1 VINEVRLIKKD
12 RIRLNEKGYF
22 MKTNVEEI
30 SSIKKKVFIEIPED
44 QVNKE
49 VESLYKDLGK
59 KAKIKG
65 FRPGKVPRNI
75 LERYF
80 KDYVK
85 GEVIQKLIQ
94 DTYPQALSE
103 TDLQPVSPP
112 VIDPGE
118 FEGGK
123 PFQYSAVIE
132 VKPDIKLEGYT
143 GLKIEGKKEEVK
155 DEEVE
160 ERLKALQNLH
170 ANLKT
175 ISEARPIQAGDYVII
190 DYEASMGGKPLEGGK
205 AIDFTLEVG
214 SGQFIPALEEKLIGL
229 KPEEEREIEVSFP
242 EDYGY
247 QKWAG
252 KTISF
257 HVKIKEIKE
266 KILPP
271 LDDEFAK
278 DLGDYSSFEEL
289 KAKLRG
295 EIEKEK
301 ELALERR
308 LKDQLVDQL
317 LEANP
322 FEVPESLVEE
332 QAKAMVSDTKLKL
345 AAQGVVLKNLGVAE
359 EKLQEDYKT
368 TAQKQVKTFVILD
381 KIASQEGIAVTD
393 EEADD
398 RLKEM
403 SERMHQTFD
412 VVKRYYEK
420 NGLLPEVKAGIIRDK
435 ILNFLLEKAN
445 VNYV

>member
-1 VINEVRLIKKD
+1 
-12 RIRLNEKGYF
+12 
-22 MKTNVEEI
+22 MKANVEEI
-30 SSIKKKVFIEIPED
+30 SSIKKKVSIEISED

-49 VESLYKDLGK
+49 VESFYKDLGK

-65 FRPGKVPRNI
+65 FRPGKVPRDI

-85 GEVIQKLIQ
+85 AEVIQKLIEE
-94 DTYPQALSE
+94 TYPQALSE
-103 TDLQPVSPP
+103 TDLHPVSPP
-112 VIDPGE
+112 VIDPGG
-118 FEGGK
+118 FEDGK
-123 PFQYSAVIE
+123 PFQYSAMIE
-132 VKPDIKLEGYT
+132 VKPDIQLEEYT

-175 ISEARPIQAGDYVII
+175 ISEARPIQTGDYVIV
-190 DYEASMGGKPLEGGK
+190 DYEARLGGKPLEGGK
-205 AIDFTLEVG
+205 AIDFTVEVG
-214 SGQFIPALEEKLIGL
+214 SGQFIPAFEEKLIGL
-229 KPEEEREIEVSFP
+229 KPEEEKEIEVSFP

-257 HVKIKEIKE
+257 YVKIKEIKE

-289 KAKLRG
+289 KVKLEG

-301 ELALERR
+301 ELALERQ
-308 LKDQLVDQL
+308 LKDQVVDQL
-317 LEANP
+317 LEINP
-322 FEVPESLVEE
+322 FDVPESLVGE
-332 QAKAMVSDTKLKL
+332 QAKAMVSDTKLRL
-345 AAQGVVLKNLGVAE
+345 AAQGVALKKLGVSE
-359 EKLQEDYKT
+359 EKLQEDYKAM
-368 TAQKQVKTFVILD
+368 AQKQVRTFLILE
-381 KIASQEGIAVTD
+381 KIAGAEGIAVTD

-398 RLKEM
+398 RLREM
-403 SERMHQTFD
+403 SERMHQKFD

-435 ILNFLLEKAN
+435 TLNFLLEKAN
-445 VNYV
+445 ISYV

>member
-1 VINEVRLIKKD
+1 
-12 RIRLNEKGYF
+12 
-22 MKTNVEEI
+22 MKTSVEEI

-49 VESLYKDLGK
+49 VESFYKDLGK

-85 GEVIQKLIQ
+85 TEVVQKLIQ

-103 TDLQPVSPP
+103 IDLEPVSPP

-123 PFQYSAVIE
+123 SFQYSAVIE

-160 ERLKALQNLH
+160 ERLRALQNLH

-175 ISEARPIQAGDYVII
+175 ISEARPIQAGDYVIV

-205 AIDFTLEVG
+205 AIDFTVEVG

-229 KPEEEREIEVSFP
+229 KPEEEKEIEVSFP

-289 KAKLRG
+289 KAKLKG

-301 ELALERR
+301 ELVLERQ
-308 LKDQLVDQL
+308 LKDQVVDQL

-332 QAKAMVSDTKLKL
+332 QTKAMVSDTKLKL
-345 AAQGVVLKNLGVAE
+345 AAQGVVLKNLGVTE
-359 EKLQEDYKT
+359 EKLQEDYKAM
-368 TAQKQVKTFVILD
+368 AQKQVKTFLILD
-381 KIASQEGIAVTD
+381 KIASQEGFSVTD

-403 SERMHQTFD
+403 AERMHQKFD

-420 NGLLPEVKAGIIRDK
+420 NELLPEVKAGIIRDK

>member
-1 VINEVRLIKKD
+1 MNV
-12 RIRLNEKGYF
+12 
-22 MKTNVEEI
+22 NVEEI
-30 SSIKKKVFIEIPED
+30 SSIKKKVSIEIPGNE
-44 QVNKE
+44 VTKE
-49 VESLYKDLGK
+49 VDSFYKDLGK

-85 GEVIQKLIQ
+85 AEVVQKLIG
-94 DTYPQALSE
+94 DSYPKALTE
-103 TDLQPVSPP
+103 TNLEPVSPP

-118 FEGGK
+118 FNEGK
-123 PFQYSAVIE
+123 SFQYSAVIE
-132 VKPDIKLEGYT
+132 VKPDIKLEGYA

-155 DEEVE
+155 DEDVE
-160 ERLKALQNLH
+160 ERLKSLQNLH

-175 ISEARPIQAGDYVII
+175 ISEGRPIQTGDYVIV
-190 DYEASMGGKPLEGGK
+190 DYEASVGGKPLEGAK
-205 AIDFTLEVG
+205 AVDFTVEVG
-214 SGQFIPALEEKLIGL
+214 SGQFIPTFEEKLIGL
-229 KPEEEREIEVSFP
+229 KPEEERDIEVAFP

-252 KTISF
+252 KTILF

-266 KILPP
+266 KVLPV

-278 DLGDYSSFEEL
+278 DLGDYSSLEEL
-289 KAKLRG
+289 KTKLRG

-301 ELALERR
+301 ELVLERQ
-308 LKDQLVDQL
+308 LKDQVVDQL

-332 QAKAMVSDTKLKL
+332 QAKGLVSDTKLRL
-345 AAQGVVLKNLGVAE
+345 AAQGVELKNLGVTE
-359 EKLQEDYKT
+359 EKLQGDYKAM
-368 TAQKQVKTFVILD
+368 AQKQVKTFLILE
-381 KIASQEGIAVTD
+381 KIASQEGIAATD
-393 EEADD
+393 EEVDE

-403 SERMHQTFD
+403 AERMHQKFD

-420 NGLLPEVKAGIIRDK
+420 NGLLPEVKAGILRDK
-435 ILNFLLEKAN
+435 TLNFLLEKAN
-445 VNYV
+445 VHTTGGNRWH

>member
-1 VINEVRLIKKD
+1 
-12 RIRLNEKGYF
+12 
-22 MKTNVEEI
+22 
-30 SSIKKKVFIEIPED
+30 
-44 QVNKE
+44 
-49 VESLYKDLGK
+49 LGK

-85 GEVIQKLIQ
+85 AEVIQKLIEE
-94 DTYPQALSE
+94 TYPKALSE
-103 TDLQPVSPP
+103 TDLHPVSPP
-112 VIDPGE
+112 VIDPGG
-118 FEGGK
+118 FEDGK

-132 VKPDIKLEGYT
+132 VKPDIQLEGYT

-155 DEEVE
+155 DQEVE

-175 ISEARPIQAGDYVII
+175 ISEARPIQTGDYVIV
-190 DYEASMGGKPLEGGK
+190 DYEASTGGKPLEEGK
-205 AIDFTLEVG
+205 AIDFTVEVG
-214 SGQFIPALEEKLIGL
+214 SGQFIPAFEEKLIGL
-229 KPEEEREIEVSFP
+229 KPEEEKEIEVSFP

-289 KAKLRG
+289 KVKLKG

-301 ELALERR
+301 ELALERQ
-308 LKDQLVDQL
+308 LKDQVVDQL
-317 LEANP
+317 LEINP
-322 FEVPESLVEE
+322 FDVPESLVGE
-332 QAKAMVSDTKLKL
+332 QAKAMVSDTKLRL
-345 AAQGVVLKNLGVAE
+345 AAQGMALKNLGVSE
-359 EKLQEDYKT
+359 EKLQEDYKAM
-368 TAQKQVKTFVILD
+368 AQKQVRTFLILE
-381 KIASQEGIAVTD
+381 KIAGAEGIAVTD

-398 RLKEM
+398 RLREM
-403 SERMHQTFD
+403 SERMHQKFD

-435 ILNFLLEKAN
+435 TLNFLLEKAN
-445 VNYV
+445 ISYV

>member
-1 VINEVRLIKKD
+1 
-12 RIRLNEKGYF
+12 
-22 MKTNVEEI
+22 MKASVEEI
-30 SSIKKKVFIEIPED
+30 SSIKKKVSVEIPED
-44 QVNKE
+44 QVTKE
-49 VESLYKDLGK
+49 VESFYKDLGK

-65 FRPGKVPRNI
+65 FRPGKVPRDI

-80 KDYVK
+80 KDYIK
-85 GEVIQKLIQ
+85 AEVVQKLIQ
-94 DTYPQALSE
+94 DTYPQALTE
-103 TDLQPVSPP
+103 ADLQPVSPP

-118 FEGGK
+118 FESGK

-132 VKPDIKLEGYT
+132 VKPAIKLEGYT
-143 GLKIEGKKEEVK
+143 GLKIEGKKEVVK

-170 ANLKT
+170 ANLKA
-175 ISEARPIQAGDYVII
+175 ISEARPIQTGDYVIV
-190 DYEASMGGKPLEGGK
+190 DYEARMGGKPLEGGK

-229 KPEEEREIEVSFP
+229 KPEEDKEIEVSFP

-247 QKWAG
+247 KKWAG

-278 DLGDYSSFEEL
+278 DLGDYASFEEL
-289 KAKLRG
+289 KAKLKG

-301 ELALERR
+301 ELGLERQ
-308 LKDQLVDQL
+308 LKDQVVDQL
-317 LEANP
+317 LEGNP

-332 QAKAMVSDTKLKL
+332 QAKALVSDTKLRL
-345 AAQGVVLKNLGVAE
+345 ATQGVDLKNLGVSE
-359 EKLQEDYKT
+359 EKLQGDYRAV
-368 TAQKQVKTFVILD
+368 AQRQVKTFLILER
-381 KIASQEGIAVTD
+381 IAGQEGILVTD
-393 EEADD
+393 EEAEA
-398 RLKEM
+398 RLQEM
-403 SERMHQTFD
+403 AERMHQKFD

-435 ILNFLLEKAN
+435 TLNFLLEKAN
-445 VNYV
+445 ITYA

>member
-1 VINEVRLIKKD
+1 
-12 RIRLNEKGYF
+12 
-22 MKTNVEEI
+22 MKANVEEI
-30 SSIKKKVFIEIPED
+30 SSIKKKVSIEISED

-49 VESLYKDLGK
+49 VESFYKDLGK

-65 FRPGKVPRNI
+65 FRPGKVPRDI

-85 GEVIQKLIQ
+85 AEVIQKLIEE
-94 DTYPQALSE
+94 TYPQALSE
-103 TDLQPVSPP
+103 TDLHPVSPP
-112 VIDPGE
+112 VIDPGG
-118 FEGGK
+118 FEDGK
-123 PFQYSAVIE
+123 PFQYSAMIE
-132 VKPDIKLEGYT
+132 VKPDIQLEEYT

-160 ERLKALQNLH
+160 GRLKALQNLH

-175 ISEARPIQAGDYVII
+175 ISEARPIQTGDYVIV
-190 DYEASMGGKPLEGGK
+190 DYEARLGGKPLEGGK
-205 AIDFTLEVG
+205 AIDFTVEVG
-214 SGQFIPALEEKLIGL
+214 SGQFIPAFEEKLIGL
-229 KPEEEREIEVSFP
+229 KPEEEKEIEVSFP

-289 KAKLRG
+289 KVKLKG

-301 ELALERR
+301 ELALERQ
-308 LKDQLVDQL
+308 LKDRVVDQL
-317 LEANP
+317 LEINP
-322 FEVPESLVEE
+322 FDVPESLVGE
-332 QAKAMVSDTKLKL
+332 QAKAMVSDTKLRL
-345 AAQGVVLKNLGVAE
+345 AAQGVALKKVGVSE
-359 EKLQEDYKT
+359 EKLQEDYKAM
-368 TAQKQVKTFVILD
+368 AQKQVRTFLILE
-381 KIASQEGIAVTD
+381 KIAGAEGIAVTD

-398 RLKEM
+398 RLREM
-403 SERMHQTFD
+403 SERMHQKFD

-435 ILNFLLEKAN
+435 TLNFLLEKAN
-445 VNYV
+445 ISYV

>member
-1 VINEVRLIKKD
+1 
-12 RIRLNEKGYF
+12 
-22 MKTNVEEI
+22 MKANVEEI
-30 SSIKKKVFIEIPED
+30 SSIKKKVSIEISED

-49 VESLYKDLGK
+49 VESFYKDLGK

-65 FRPGKVPRNI
+65 FRPGKVPRDI

-85 GEVIQKLIQ
+85 AEVIQKLIEE
-94 DTYPQALSE
+94 TYPQALSE
-103 TDLQPVSPP
+103 TDLHPVSPP
-112 VIDPGE
+112 VIDPGG
-118 FEGGK
+118 FEDGK
-123 PFQYSAVIE
+123 PFQYSAMIE
-132 VKPDIKLEGYT
+132 VKPDIQLEEYT

-175 ISEARPIQAGDYVII
+175 ISEARPIQTGDYVIV
-190 DYEASMGGKPLEGGK
+190 DYEARLGGKPLEGGK
-205 AIDFTLEVG
+205 AIDFTVEVG
-214 SGQFIPALEEKLIGL
+214 SGQFIPAFEEKLIGL
-229 KPEEEREIEVSFP
+229 KPEEEKEIEVSFP

-278 DLGDYSSFEEL
+278 DLGDYASFEEL
-289 KAKLRG
+289 KVKLKG

-301 ELALERR
+301 ELALERQ
-308 LKDQLVDQL
+308 LKDQVVDQL
-317 LEANP
+317 LETNP
-322 FEVPESLVEE
+322 FDVPESLVGE
-332 QAKAMVSDTKLKL
+332 QAKAMVSDTKLRL
-345 AAQGVVLKNLGVAE
+345 AAQGAALKNLGVSE
-359 EKLQEDYKT
+359 EKLQEDYKAM
-368 TAQKQVKTFVILD
+368 AQKQVRTFLILE
-381 KIASQEGIAVTD
+381 KIAGAEGIAVTD

-398 RLKEM
+398 RLREM
-403 SERMHQTFD
+403 SERMHQKFD

-435 ILNFLLEKAN
+435 TLNFLLEKAN
-445 VNYV
+445 ISYV